1 MKLSIIVPI
10 YNVEPY
16 LGRCLDSLL
25 MQDLSPEEYEIIL
38 VDDGSKD
45 GSGTIA
51 DEYAAGHKNI
61 RVVHQANSGLSE
73 ARNTGISLA
82 TGKYVMFVDSD
93 DYLEP
98 NVIKGIVDKMDADYL
113 DVLRFNYQ
121 NVDEQYNVFEPNKV
135 SKPFTDYRDE
145 ICDGQTF
152 LSERLGGGCYACQF
166 ALARELLR
174 ISFMRGRY
182 FEDTLWTPR
191 MLMQAK
197 RVTSVN
203 TIVYN
208 YLLRK
213 GSITQSIDIDK
224 QRKVLEDKLFL
235 IEDLKSQHSQHPSI
249 RWFDGM
255 IANTVIGLLSTVAR
269 CFYADRHDYIR
280 RLRQLRVF
288 PLSSYML
295 TPAARRKRLLINLSP
310 RLFCCAMRASAS
322 LPK

>member
-1 MKLSIIVPI
+1 
-10 YNVEPY
+10 
-16 LGRCLDSLL
+16 
-25 MQDLSPEEYEIIL
+25 
-38 VDDGSKD
+38 
-45 GSGTIA
+45 
-51 DEYAAGHKNI
+51 
-61 RVVHQANSGLSE
+61 
-73 ARNTGISLA
+73 
-82 TGKYVMFVDSD
+82 
-93 DYLEP
+93 
-98 NVIKGIVDKMDADYL
+98 
-113 DVLRFNYQ
+113 
-121 NVDEQYNVFEPNKV
+121 
-135 SKPFTDYRDE
+135 
-145 ICDGQTF
+145 
-152 LSERLGGGCYACQF
+152 
-166 ALARELLR
+166 
-174 ISFMRGRY
+174 MRGRY

-213 GSITQSIDIDK
+213 GSITQSVDVDK

-235 IEDLKSQHSQHPSI
+235 IEDLKNQQSQHPSI

-269 CFYADRHDYIR
+269 SFYADRQTYIS

-310 RLFCCAMRASAS
+310 RLFCCAMRASAA